1 MESMRGFF
9 ILGFAICS
17 FLLYQAWQKDYGPQP
32 QQEMNEQFGQTN
44 TVANSEVETDNLI
57 EVVTDVFKIKIDR
70 EGGDVVYAELNNYN
84 KELNNEQ
91 EKVVLFDYRDRLYQ
105 ARSALL
111 GIGAPDYKCKIDG
124 YSESNCPK
132 TSDGKEQRKRVTYE
146 SEKDNYNLTENEE
159 KLIVPL
165 KWKNS
170 YGVEFTKVF
179 VFKPNTYEIEVRYT
193 INNKSA
199 NDRNYVLSTEIVRDN
214 KPTGLEEKSS
224 FGMSPFTG
232 VAYSP
237 EERKYEKVSFEDL
250 AEEPIKVSRQ
260 GGWVGY
266 LQHYF
271 ISAWIPEQS
280 AEVAIESNVQGDIT
294 TIRLAQRNI
303 SVPAQS
309 EKVIGATL
317 YVGPK
322 ILKRLEAAAPGLE
335 KSLDLSWVWWIGL
348 PLYKLMQFFFSF
360 VANWG
365 VAIILV
371 TLVVKALL
379 YPLSAAQYR
388 SMANMR
394 KLAPKMQQLKERYGE
409 DKQRMQQE
417 MMKMYKEEG
426 ANPFGGCLPML
437 LQFPIFIAL
446 YYVLFEAVELRHAPF
461 FGWIQDLSVADPY
474 FVLPLLMGGSMWLMQ
489 KLQPQSPTMDPMQQK
504 IMSYLPVVFTVFML
518 FFPAGLVL
526 YWLCNN
532 LISVAQQQ
540 YITKKIEKQGNVK
553 AK

>member
-9 ILGFAICS
+9 ILGLAVCT

-32 QQEMNEQFGQTN
+32 AQQQATIEQNGVSVSSGN
-44 TVANSEVETDNLI
+44 TAANSDQLITVETDL
-57 EVVTDVFKIKIDR
+57 VSYRIDPV
-70 EGGDVVYAELNNYN
+70 GGDMVYAELKNYN
-84 KELNNEQ
+84 VELDEDAK
-91 EKVVLFDYRDRLYQ
+91 KVVLFDYRNRMYQ
-105 ARSALL
+105 AKSALL
-111 GIGAPDYKCKIDG
+111 GQGAPDNQLPRANYQTDSKSFELTDG
-124 YSESNCPK
+124 M
-132 TSDGKEQRKRVTYE
+132 EQIE
-146 SEKDNYNLTENEE
+146 
-159 KLIVPL
+159 VPL
-165 KWKNS
+165 TWVNDN
-170 YGVEFTKVF
+170 GVSFTKTFTFTRGQYLV
-179 VFKPNTYEIEVRYT
+179 NMEYR
-193 INNKSA
+193 INNQSA
-199 NDRNYVLSTEIVRDN
+199 NDRTYNFVAELARDQ

-224 FGMSPFTG
+224 FGMKPFMG

-237 EERKYEKVSFEDL
+237 EEKKYEKVDFEDL
-250 AEEPIKVSRQ
+250 EEEPIKTSRQ
-260 GGWVGY
+260 GGWVGF

-271 ISAWIPEQS
+271 ISAWIPPQTEQVTITS
-280 AEVAIESNVQGDIT
+280 SIKANRDT
-294 TIRLAQRNI
+294 TIRFVQPSI
-303 SVPAQS
+303 SVLAGE
-309 EKVIGATL
+309 EKVILADL

-322 ILKRLEAAAPGLE
+322 DLEQLEAAAPGLD

-360 VANWG
+360 LGNWG
-365 VAIILV
+365 LAIILV
-371 TLVVKALL
+371 TIVIKTLL

-394 KLAPKMQQLKERYGE
+394 KLQPKMQRLKERYGD

-446 YYVLFEAVELRHAPF
+446 YYVLFEAIELRHAPF

-474 FVLPLLMGGSMWLMQ
+474 FVLPILMGGSMWLMQ
-489 KLQPQSPTMDPMQQK
+489 RLQPKSPTMDQMQQK
-504 IMSYLPVVFTVFML
+504 IMSYLPIVFTVFML

-540 YITKKIEKQGNVK
+540 YITKKVENAPDKPKK
-553 AK
+553 ALKKK

>member
-9 ILGFAICS
+9 ILGLAVCT

-32 QQEMNEQFGQTN
+32 AQQQATIEQNGVSVSSGN
-44 TVANSEVETDNLI
+44 TAANSDQLITVETDL
-57 EVVTDVFKIKIDR
+57 VSYRIDPV
-70 EGGDVVYAELNNYN
+70 GGDMVYAELKNYN
-84 KELNNEQ
+84 VELDEDAK
-91 EKVVLFDYRDRLYQ
+91 KVVLFDYRNRMYQ
-105 ARSALL
+105 AKSALL
-111 GIGAPDYKCKIDG
+111 GQGAPDNQLPRANYQTGSKSFVLTDG
-124 YSESNCPK
+124 M
-132 TSDGKEQRKRVTYE
+132 EQI
-146 SEKDNYNLTENEE
+146 S
-159 KLIVPL
+159 VPL
-165 KWKNS
+165 TWVNDN
-170 YGVEFTKVF
+170 GVSFTKTFTFTRGQYLV
-179 VFKPNTYEIEVRYT
+179 NMEYR
-193 INNKSA
+193 INNQSA
-199 NDRNYVLSTEIVRDN
+199 NDRTYNFVAELARDQ

-224 FGMSPFTG
+224 FGMKPFMG

-237 EERKYEKVSFEDL
+237 EEKKYEKVDFEDL
-250 AEEPIKVSRQ
+250 EEEPIKTSRQ
-260 GGWVGY
+260 GGWVGF

-271 ISAWIPEQS
+271 ISAWIPPQTEQVTITS
-280 AEVAIESNVQGDIT
+280 SIKANKDT
-294 TIRLAQRNI
+294 TIRFVQPSI
-303 SVPAQS
+303 SVLAGE
-309 EKVIGATL
+309 EKVILADL

-322 ILKRLEAAAPGLE
+322 DLEQLEAAAPGLD

-360 VANWG
+360 LGNWG
-365 VAIILV
+365 LAIILV
-371 TLVVKALL
+371 TIVIKTLL

-394 KLAPKMQQLKERYGE
+394 KLQPKMQRLKERYGD

-446 YYVLFEAVELRHAPF
+446 YYVLFEAIELRHAPF

-474 FVLPLLMGGSMWLMQ
+474 FVLPILMGGSMWLMQ
-489 KLQPQSPTMDPMQQK
+489 RLQPKSPTMDQMQQK
-504 IMSYLPVVFTVFML
+504 IMSYLPIVFTVFML

-540 YITKKIEKQGNVK
+540 YITKKVENAPDKPKK
-553 AK
+553 ALKKK

>member
-9 ILGFAICS
+9 ILGLAICS
-17 FLLYQAWQKDYGPQP
+17 FLLYQAWQKDYGPQQP
-32 QQEMNEQFGQTN
+32 QQEVNEQFGQSN
-44 TVANSEVETDNLI
+44 TVVDSKVKTGNLV
-57 EVVTDVFKIKIDR
+57 EVVTDVLKVKIDR
-70 EGGDVVYAELNNYN
+70 VGGDVVYAELNNYN
-84 KELNNEQ
+84 RELKNEA

-105 ARSALL
+105 AKSALL
-111 GIGAPDYKCKIDG
+111 GTGAPDNQLPRAT
-124 YSESNCPK
+124 YSSQD
-132 TSDGKEQRKRVTYE
+132 TSYHL
-146 SEKDNYNLTENEE
+146 KDNQEELTVPLTWVNEE
-159 KLIVPL
+159 
-165 KWKNS
+165 
-170 YGVEFTKVF
+170 GVEFTKTF
-179 VFKPNTYEIEVRYT
+179 VFKRNNFEIGVQYKVK
-193 INNKSA
+193 NQSS
-199 NDRNYVLSTEIVRDN
+199 NDRTYNFVAELIRDQ
-214 KPTGLEEKSS
+214 KSTGLEEKSS
-224 FGMSPFTG
+224 FGMSPFIG

-237 EERKYEKVSFEDL
+237 EERKYEKISFEDL
-250 AEEPIKVSRQ
+250 AEEPVSVTRE
-260 GGWVGY
+260 GGWIGY

-271 ISAWIPEQS
+271 ISAWIPEQ
-280 AEVAIESNVQGDIT
+280 EEQIKIT
-294 TIRLAQRNI
+294 TTVKPNQETIIRFIQPTV
-303 SVPAQS
+303 SVAAQS
-309 EKVIGATL
+309 EKVIDATL

-348 PLYKLMQFFFSF
+348 PIYKLMQFFYSF

-365 VAIILV
+365 LAIILV
-371 TLVVKALL
+371 TLVVKTLL

-504 IMSYLPVVFTVFML
+504 IMSYLPIVFTVFML

-540 YITKKIEKQGNVK
+540 YVTKKIEKQHA
-553 AK
+553 AKSK

>member
-1 MESMRGFF
+1 
-9 ILGFAICS
+9 
-17 FLLYQAWQKDYGPQP
+17 
-32 QQEMNEQFGQTN
+32 
-44 TVANSEVETDNLI
+44 
-57 EVVTDVFKIKIDR
+57 
-70 EGGDVVYAELNNYN
+70 
-84 KELNNEQ
+84 
-91 EKVVLFDYRDRLYQ
+91 
-105 ARSALL
+105 
-111 GIGAPDYKCKIDG
+111 
-124 YSESNCPK
+124 
-132 TSDGKEQRKRVTYE
+132 
-146 SEKDNYNLTENEE
+146 
-159 KLIVPL
+159 
-165 KWKNS
+165 
-170 YGVEFTKVF
+170 
-179 VFKPNTYEIEVRYT
+179 
-193 INNKSA
+193 
-199 NDRNYVLSTEIVRDN
+199 
-214 KPTGLEEKSS
+214 
-224 FGMSPFTG
+224 
-232 VAYSP
+232 
-237 EERKYEKVSFEDL
+237 
-250 AEEPIKVSRQ
+250 
-260 GGWVGY
+260 
-266 LQHYF
+266 
-271 ISAWIPEQS
+271 
-280 AEVAIESNVQGDIT
+280 
-294 TIRLAQRNI
+294 
-303 SVPAQS
+303 
-309 EKVIGATL
+309 
-317 YVGPK
+317 
-322 ILKRLEAAAPGLE
+322 
-335 KSLDLSWVWWIGL
+335 
-348 PLYKLMQFFFSF
+348 MQFFYSF

-540 YITKKIEKQGNVK
+540 YITKKIERQGNTK

>member
-1 MESMRGFF
+1 M
-9 ILGFAICS
+9 
-17 FLLYQAWQKDYGPQP
+17 
-32 QQEMNEQFGQTN
+32 
-44 TVANSEVETDNLI
+44 
-57 EVVTDVFKIKIDR
+57 
-70 EGGDVVYAELNNYN
+70 
-84 KELNNEQ
+84 
-91 EKVVLFDYRDRLYQ
+91 
-105 ARSALL
+105 
-111 GIGAPDYKCKIDG
+111 
-124 YSESNCPK
+124 
-132 TSDGKEQRKRVTYE
+132 
-146 SEKDNYNLTENEE
+146 
-159 KLIVPL
+159 
-165 KWKNS
+165 
-170 YGVEFTKVF
+170 
-179 VFKPNTYEIEVRYT
+179 
-193 INNKSA
+193 
-199 NDRNYVLSTEIVRDN
+199 
-214 KPTGLEEKSS
+214 
-224 FGMSPFTG
+224 
-232 VAYSP
+232 
-237 EERKYEKVSFEDL
+237 
-250 AEEPIKVSRQ
+250 AEEPINVTRQ
-260 GGWVGY
+260 GGWIGY

-271 ISAWIPEQS
+271 ISAWIPEQQEQIKVTS
-280 AEVAIESNVQGDIT
+280 TVKPNQDTIIRFIQPTVA
-294 TIRLAQRNI
+294 
-303 SVPAQS
+303 VPAQG
-309 EKVIGATL
+309 EKAINATL

-540 YITKKIEKQGNVK
+540 YITKKIERQGNTK

>member
-9 ILGFAICS
+9 ILGLAVCT
-17 FLLYQAWQKDYGPQP
+17 FLLYQAWQKDYGPKP
-32 QQEMNEQFGQTN
+32 SQQESVAEQNSVAVAGDN
-44 TVANSEVETDNLI
+44 KTVASDDLVTVETDLI
-57 EVVTDVFKIKIDR
+57 SYRIDPN
-70 EGGDVVYAELNNYN
+70 GGDIVYAELKNYN
-84 KELNNEQ
+84 VELDQANN
-91 EKVVLFDYRDRLYQ
+91 KVVLFDYRDRMYQ
-105 ARSALL
+105 AKSALL
-111 GIGAPDYKCKIDG
+111 GQGAPDNQLPRAAYTTEKQAYRLIEGQDSLSVPMTWVNADG
-124 YSESNCPK
+124 
-132 TSDGKEQRKRVTYE
+132 VTFE
-146 SEKDNYNLTENEE
+146 
-159 KLIVPL
+159 
-165 KWKNS
+165 
-170 YGVEFTKVF
+170 KVF
-179 VFKPNTYEIEVRYT
+179 TFTRGQYLINMAYR
-193 INNKSA
+193 INNSSA
-199 NDRNYVLSTEIVRDN
+199 NDRTYNFVAELARDQ

-224 FGMSPFTG
+224 FGMTPFMG

-237 EERKYEKVSFEDL
+237 EEQQYEKVDFEDL
-250 AEEPIKVSRQ
+250 EEEPIKTSRQ
-260 GGWVGY
+260 GGWVGF

-271 ISAWIPEQS
+271 ISAWIPPQDQQINITS
-280 AEVAIESNVQGDIT
+280 SVKQNKDT
-294 TIRLAQRNI
+294 TIRFVQPTI
-303 SVPAQS
+303 SVPAGQ
-309 EKVIGATL
+309 EKSITADL

-322 ILKRLEAAAPGLE
+322 DLEQLEAAAPGLD

-360 VANWG
+360 LGNWG
-365 VAIILV
+365 LAIILV
-371 TLVVKALL
+371 TMVIKTLL

-394 KLAPKMQQLKERYGE
+394 KLQPKMQRLKERYGD

-489 KLQPQSPTMDPMQQK
+489 RLQPKSPTMDQMQQK

-540 YITKKIEKQGNVK
+540 YVTKKVENAPDKPKKAVK
-553 AK
+553 KK

>member
-9 ILGFAICS
+9 ILGFAICT
-17 FLLYQAWQKDYGPQP
+17 FLLYQAWQKDYGPQSQ
-32 QQEMNEQFGQTN
+32 QQEVNEQFGQKDA
-44 TVANSEVETDNLI
+44 VVDSEIKSSNLI
-57 EVVTDVFKIKIDR
+57 EVVTDVFKVKIDR
-70 EGGDVVYAELNNYN
+70 VGGDVVYAELNDYN
-84 KELNNEQ
+84 RELDSEK

-105 ARSALL
+105 AKSALL
-111 GIGAPDYKCKIDG
+111 GNGAPDNQLPRATYQVKQNA
-124 YSESNCPK
+124 YQLA
-132 TSDGKEQRKRVTYE
+132 DGKNELE
-146 SEKDNYNLTENEE
+146 IPLTWVNED
-159 KLIVPL
+159 
-165 KWKNS
+165 
-170 YGVEFTKVF
+170 GVEFTKT
-179 VFKPNTYEIEVRYT
+179 FKFKRDDYEIGVEYKVK
-193 INNKSA
+193 NQSS
-199 NDRNYVLSTEIVRDN
+199 NDRTYNFVAELIRDQ

-224 FGMSPFTG
+224 FGMSPFIG

-237 EERKYEKVSFEDL
+237 EERKYEKMSVEDL
-250 AEEPIKVSRQ
+250 VEEPINVTRQ
-260 GGWVGY
+260 GGWIGY

-271 ISAWIPEQS
+271 ISAWIPEQQ
-280 AEVAIESNVQGDIT
+280 EQIKVTTTVKSNQDTV
-294 TIRLAQRNI
+294 IRFIQPTV

-309 EKVIGATL
+309 ESVINATL

-360 VANWG
+360 VGNWG
-365 VAIILV
+365 LAIILV

-417 MMKMYKEEG
+417 MMKMYKDEG
-426 ANPFGGCLPML
+426 ANPFGGCLPMI

-461 FGWIQDLSVADPY
+461 VAWIQDLSVADPY

-504 IMSYLPVVFTVFML
+504 IMSYLPIVFTVFML

-540 YITKKIEKQGNVK
+540 YITKKIEKQHA
-553 AK
+553 AKSK

>member
-9 ILGFAICS
+9 ILGLAVCT

-32 QQEMNEQFGQTN
+32 SQQESVAEQGEVAVASNN
-44 TVANSEVETDNLI
+44 TAASSDNLITVETDLVSYRI
-57 EVVTDVFKIKIDR
+57 EPN
-70 EGGDVVYAELNNYN
+70 GGDIVYAELKQYN
-84 KELNNEQ
+84 VELDKADN
-91 EKVVLFDYRDRLYQ
+91 KVVLFDYRDRMYQ
-105 ARSALL
+105 AKSALL
-111 GIGAPDYKCKIDG
+111 GQGAPDNQLPRASYSTEKKSYTLADG
-124 YSESNCPK
+124 EDS
-132 TSDGKEQRKRVTYE
+132 
-146 SEKDNYNLTENEE
+146 LT
-159 KLIVPL
+159 VPL
-165 KWKNS
+165 SWTNS
-170 YGVEFTKVF
+170 AGVTFKKSFTF
-179 VFKPNTYEIEVRYT
+179 NRGQYL
-193 INNKSA
+193 INMVYSIDNQSA
-199 NDRNYVLSTEIVRDN
+199 NDRTYNFVAELARDQ

-224 FGMSPFTG
+224 FGMKPFMG

-237 EERKYEKVSFEDL
+237 EEQQYEKVDFEEL
-250 AEEPIKVSRQ
+250 EEEPIKTSRQ
-260 GGWVGY
+260 GGWVGF

-271 ISAWIPEQS
+271 IAAWIPPQDQQINITS
-280 AEVAIESNVQGDIT
+280 SVKPNKDT
-294 TIRLAQRNI
+294 TIRFVQPTV
-303 SVPAQS
+303 SVPAGQA
-309 EKVIGATL
+309 KTINADL

-322 ILKRLEAAAPGLE
+322 DLEQLEAAAPGLD

-348 PLYKLMQFFFSF
+348 PLYKLMQFFHSF
-360 VANWG
+360 LANWG
-365 VAIILV
+365 LAIILV
-371 TLVVKALL
+371 TIVIKTLL

-394 KLAPKMQQLKERYGE
+394 KLQPKMQRLKERYGD

-489 KLQPQSPTMDPMQQK
+489 RLQPKSPTMDQMQQK

-540 YITKKIEKQGNVK
+540 YVTKKVENAPDKPKK
-553 AK
+553 AIKKK

>member
-9 ILGFAICS
+9 ILGLAICT

-32 QQEMNEQFGQTN
+32 TQQASVSEEKDV
-44 TVANSEVETDNLI
+44 TVATEGSISGEDLIDVETDL
-57 EVVTDVFKIKIDR
+57 VKFKIKPN
-70 EGGDVVYAELNNYN
+70 GGDIVYAELKKYN
-84 KELNNEQ
+84 VELNSPDN
-91 EKVVLFDYRDRLYQ
+91 KVVLFDYRDRMYQ
-105 ARSALL
+105 AKSALL
-111 GIGAPDYKCKIDG
+111 GQGAPDNQLPRARYETEKSSYKLAEGKDELVLPLTWMNDEG
-124 YSESNCPK
+124 VTFSKTFKFKRGEYLVEMEYS
-132 TSDGKEQRKRVTYE
+132 
-146 SEKDNYNLTENEE
+146 
-159 KLIVPL
+159 
-165 KWKNS
+165 
-170 YGVEFTKVF
+170 
-179 VFKPNTYEIEVRYT
+179 
-193 INNKSA
+193 INNQSSH
-199 NDRNYVLSTEIVRDN
+199 DRTYNFVAELSRDQ

-224 FGMSPFTG
+224 FGMKPFMG

-237 EERKYEKVSFEDL
+237 EEQQYEKIDFEEL
-250 AEEPIKVSRQ
+250 AEEPIKTSRQ
-260 GGWVGY
+260 GGWIGF

-271 ISAWIPEQS
+271 VSAWIPQQDQQINITS
-280 AEVAIESNVQGDIT
+280 SVKQNKDTTVRFVQPT
-294 TIRLAQRNI
+294 I
-303 SVPAQS
+303 SVPANQQ
-309 EKVIGATL
+309 KTIGASL

-322 ILKRLEAAAPGLE
+322 DLEQLEAAAPGLD

-348 PLYKLMQFFFSF
+348 PLYKMMQFFFSF
-360 VANWG
+360 LGNWG
-365 VAIILV
+365 LAIILV
-371 TLVVKALL
+371 TIVIKTLL

-394 KLAPKMQQLKERYGE
+394 KLQPKMQRLKERYGD

-489 KLQPQSPTMDPMQQK
+489 RLQPKSPTMDQMQQK
-504 IMSYLPVVFTVFML
+504 IMSYLPVLFTVFML

-540 YITKKIEKQGNVK
+540 YVTKKIERQDAAGKK
-553 AK
+553 AAGKK

>member
-9 ILGFAICS
+9 ILGLAVCT

-32 QQEMNEQFGQTN
+32 AQQSSVAEQSD
-44 TVANSEVETDNLI
+44 VAVATDNSKVSNDSLINVETDL
-57 EVVTDVFKIKIDR
+57 VKFKIKSN
-70 EGGDVVYAELNNYN
+70 GGDIVYAELKNYN
-84 KELNNEQ
+84 VELDNADN
-91 EKVVLFDYRDRLYQ
+91 KVVLFDYRDRLYQ
-105 ARSALL
+105 AKSALL
-111 GIGAPDYKCKIDG
+111 GQGAPDNQLPRANYQ
-124 YSESNCPK
+124 SEQ
-132 TSDGKEQRKRVTYE
+132 TSYRLAEGQDELV
-146 SEKDNYNLTENEE
+146 
-159 KLIVPL
+159 VPMT
-165 KWKNS
+165 WQNAE
-170 YGVEFTKVF
+170 GVSFTKTYT
-179 VFKPNTYEIEVRYT
+179 FKRGQYLVAMDYT
-193 INNKSA
+193 IDNQSA
-199 NDRNYVLSTEIVRDN
+199 NDRTYNFVAELTRDQ

-224 FGMSPFTG
+224 FGMKPFMG

-237 EERKYEKVSFEDL
+237 EEQQYEKIDFEEL
-250 AEEPIKVSRQ
+250 AEEPIDTSRQ
-260 GGWVGY
+260 GGWIGF

-271 ISAWIPEQS
+271 VSAWIPQQDQQVS
-280 AEVAIESNVQGDIT
+280 ITSSVKQNKDT
-294 TIRLAQRNI
+294 TIRFVQPTI
-303 SVPAQS
+303 SVPANQS
-309 EKVIGATL
+309 KTVSASL
-317 YVGPK
+317 YVGAK
-322 ILKRLEAAAPGLE
+322 DLEQLEAAAPGLD

-348 PLYKLMQFFFSF
+348 PLYKMMQFFFSF
-360 VANWG
+360 LGNWG
-365 VAIILV
+365 LAIILV
-371 TLVVKALL
+371 TIVIKTLL

-394 KLAPKMQQLKERYGE
+394 KLQPKMQRLKERYGD

-489 KLQPQSPTMDPMQQK
+489 RLQPKSPTMDQMQQK
-504 IMSYLPVVFTVFML
+504 IMSYLPVLFTVFML

-540 YITKKIEKQGNVK
+540 YITKKIERQDASGKKAVK
-553 AK
+553 KK

>member
-9 ILGFAICS
+9 ILGLAVCT
-17 FLLYQAWQKDYGPQP
+17 FLLYQAWQKDYGPKP
-32 QQEMNEQFGQTN
+32 AQQQVSVEQSD
-44 TVANSEVETDNLI
+44 VAVASDERAVNDSNLITVETDL
-57 EVVTDVFKIKIDR
+57 VSYRIDPN
-70 EGGDVVYAELNNYN
+70 GGDLVYAELKDYN
-84 KELNNEQ
+84 VELDQADN
-91 EKVVLFDYRDRLYQ
+91 KVVLFDYRDRMYQ
-105 ARSALL
+105 AKSALL
-111 GIGAPDYKCKIDG
+111 GQGAPDNQLPRAAYQTEKSL
-124 YSESNCPK
+124 YAL
-132 TSDGKEQRKRVTYE
+132 EQGQNE
-146 SEKDNYNLTENEE
+146 LT
-159 KLIVPL
+159 VPL
-165 KWKNS
+165 TWVNDD
-170 YGVEFTKVF
+170 GVTFTKNFTFKRGQYLIDMNF
-179 VFKPNTYEIEVRYT
+179 VV
-193 INNKSA
+193 NNQSA
-199 NDRNYVLSTEIVRDN
+199 NDRTYNFVAELARDQ

-224 FGMSPFTG
+224 FGMKPFMG

-237 EERKYEKVSFEDL
+237 EEQQYEKVDFEDL
-250 AEEPIKVSRQ
+250 AEEDINVSRQ
-260 GGWVGY
+260 GGWVGF

-271 ISAWIPEQS
+271 ISAWIPLQDQQVNITS
-280 AEVAIESNVQGDIT
+280 SVKQNKNT
-294 TIRLAQRNI
+294 TIRFVQPTV
-303 SVPAQS
+303 SVPAGQ
-309 EKVIGATL
+309 EKTIAAGL

-322 ILKRLEAAAPGLE
+322 DLEQLEAAAPGLD

-348 PLYKLMQFFFSF
+348 PLYKMMQFFFGF
-360 VANWG
+360 LGNWG
-365 VAIILV
+365 LAIILV
-371 TLVVKALL
+371 TIVIKTLL

-394 KLAPKMQQLKERYGE
+394 KLQPKMQRLKERYGD

-489 KLQPQSPTMDPMQQK
+489 RLQPKSPTMDQMQQK
-504 IMSYLPVVFTVFML
+504 IMSYLPIVFTVFML

-540 YITKKIEKQGNVK
+540 YVTKKVENAPDKPKK
-553 AK
+553 AIKKK

>member
-9 ILGFAICS
+9 ILGLAICT
-17 FLLYQAWQKDYGPQP
+17 FLLYQAWQKDYGPQA
-32 QQEMNEQFGQTN
+32 QQEQAEQFSQEAAVTD
-44 TVANSEVETDNLI
+44 SEVKNSNLI
-57 EVVTDVFKIKIDR
+57 EVTTDVLKIKIDR
-70 EGGDVVYAELNNYN
+70 VGGDVVYAELNNYN
-84 KELNNEQ
+84 RELDSENER
-91 EKVVLFDYRDRLYQ
+91 VVLFDYRERLYQ
-105 ARSALL
+105 AKSALL
-111 GIGAPDYKCKIDG
+111 GNGAPDNQLPRASYQTEKNTFQLSQGQDELKI
-124 YSESNCPK
+124 P
-132 TSDGKEQRKRVTYE
+132 
-146 SEKDNYNLTENEE
+146 LTWINDE
-159 KLIVPL
+159 
-165 KWKNS
+165 
-170 YGVEFTKVF
+170 GVEFVKTF
-179 VFKPNTYEIEVRYT
+179 TFKRDDYEIGVDYT
-193 INNKSA
+193 INNQST
-199 NDRNYVLSTEIVRDN
+199 NDRTYNFVAELVRDQ

-224 FGMSPFTG
+224 FGMSPFMG

-237 EERKYEKVSFEDL
+237 EARKYEKIAFDDL
-250 AEEPIKVSRQ
+250 TEEPVDVTRQ
-260 GGWVGY
+260 GGWIGY

-271 ISAWIPEQS
+271 ISAWIPEQQEQIKVTTTVKSNQS
-280 AEVAIESNVQGDIT
+280 AI
-294 TIRLAQRNI
+294 IRFIQPTV

-309 EKVIGATL
+309 KRVIKATL

-504 IMSYLPVVFTVFML
+504 IMSYLPIVFTVFML

-540 YITKKIEKQGNVK
+540 YITKKIEKNYATK
-553 AK
+553 SK

>member
-9 ILGFAICS
+9 ILGLAVCT
-17 FLLYQAWQKDYGPQP
+17 FLLYQAWQKDYGPKP
-32 QQEMNEQFGQTN
+32 AQQQISVEQSD
-44 TVANSEVETDNLI
+44 VAVASDERAVNDSNLITVETDL
-57 EVVTDVFKIKIDR
+57 VSYRIDPN
-70 EGGDVVYAELNNYN
+70 GGDLVYAELKDYN
-84 KELNNEQ
+84 VELDQADN
-91 EKVVLFDYRDRLYQ
+91 KVVLFDYRDRMYQ
-105 ARSALL
+105 AKSALL
-111 GIGAPDYKCKIDG
+111 GQGAPDNQLPRAAYQTEKSL
-124 YSESNCPK
+124 Y
-132 TSDGKEQRKRVTYE
+132 TLEQGQNE
-146 SEKDNYNLTENEE
+146 LT
-159 KLIVPL
+159 VPL
-165 KWKNS
+165 TWVNDD
-170 YGVEFTKVF
+170 GVTFTKNFTFKRGQYLIDMNF
-179 VFKPNTYEIEVRYT
+179 VV
-193 INNKSA
+193 NNQSA
-199 NDRNYVLSTEIVRDN
+199 NDRTYNFVAELARDQ

-224 FGMSPFTG
+224 FGMKPFMG

-237 EERKYEKVSFEDL
+237 EEQQYEKVDFEDL
-250 AEEPIKVSRQ
+250 AEEDINVSRQ
-260 GGWVGY
+260 GGWVGF

-271 ISAWIPEQS
+271 ISAWIPLQDQQVNITS
-280 AEVAIESNVQGDIT
+280 SVKQNKNT
-294 TIRLAQRNI
+294 TIRFVQPTV
-303 SVPAQS
+303 SVPAGQ
-309 EKVIGATL
+309 EKTIAAGL

-322 ILKRLEAAAPGLE
+322 DLEQLEAAAPGLD

-348 PLYKLMQFFFSF
+348 PLYKMMQFFFGF
-360 VANWG
+360 LGNWG
-365 VAIILV
+365 LAIILV
-371 TLVVKALL
+371 TIVIKTLL

-394 KLAPKMQQLKERYGE
+394 KLQPKMQRLKERYGD

-489 KLQPQSPTMDPMQQK
+489 RLQPKSPTMDQMQQK
-504 IMSYLPVVFTVFML
+504 IMSYLPIVFTVFML

-540 YITKKIEKQGNVK
+540 YVTKKVENAPDKPKK
-553 AK
+553 AIKKK

>member
-9 ILGFAICS
+9 ILGLAVCT

-32 QQEMNEQFGQTN
+32 AQQQATIEQNGVSVSSGN
-44 TVANSEVETDNLI
+44 TAANSDQLITVETDL
-57 EVVTDVFKIKIDR
+57 VSYRIDPV
-70 EGGDVVYAELNNYN
+70 GGDMVYAELKNYN
-84 KELNNEQ
+84 VELDEDAK
-91 EKVVLFDYRDRLYQ
+91 KVVLFDYRNRMYQ
-105 ARSALL
+105 AKSALL
-111 GIGAPDYKCKIDG
+111 GQGAPDNQLPRANYQTDSKSFVLTDG
-124 YSESNCPK
+124 M
-132 TSDGKEQRKRVTYE
+132 EQIE
-146 SEKDNYNLTENEE
+146 
-159 KLIVPL
+159 VPL
-165 KWKNS
+165 TWVNDS
-170 YGVEFTKVF
+170 GVSFTKTFTFTRGQYLV
-179 VFKPNTYEIEVRYT
+179 NMEYR
-193 INNKSA
+193 INNQST
-199 NDRNYVLSTEIVRDN
+199 NDRTYNFVAELARDQ

-224 FGMSPFTG
+224 FGMKPFMG

-237 EERKYEKVSFEDL
+237 EEKKYEKVDFEDL
-250 AEEPIKVSRQ
+250 EEEPIKTSRQ
-260 GGWVGY
+260 GGWVGF

-271 ISAWIPEQS
+271 ISAWIPPQTEQVTITS
-280 AEVAIESNVQGDIT
+280 SIKANKDT
-294 TIRLAQRNI
+294 TIRFVQPSI
-303 SVPAQS
+303 SVLAGE
-309 EKVIGATL
+309 EKVILADL

-322 ILKRLEAAAPGLE
+322 DLEQLEAAAPGLD

-360 VANWG
+360 LGNWG
-365 VAIILV
+365 LAIILV
-371 TLVVKALL
+371 TIVIKTLL

-394 KLAPKMQQLKERYGE
+394 KLQPKMQRLKERYGD

-446 YYVLFEAVELRHAPF
+446 YYVLFEAIELRHAPF

-474 FVLPLLMGGSMWLMQ
+474 FVLPILMGGSMLLMQ
-489 KLQPQSPTMDPMQQK
+489 RLQPKSPTMDQMQQK
-504 IMSYLPVVFTVFML
+504 IMSYLPIVFAVFML

-540 YITKKIEKQGNVK
+540 YITKKVENAPDKPKK
-553 AK
+553 ALKKK

>member
-9 ILGFAICS
+9 ILGLAICS
-17 FLLYQAWQKDYGPQP
+17 FLLYQAWQKDYGPKP
-32 QQEMNEQFGQTN
+32 QQEVNEQFAQAA
-44 TVANSEVETDNLI
+44 TVANSKVENDNLV

-70 EGGDVVYAELNNYN
+70 VGGDVVYAELNDYN
-84 KELNNEQ
+84 KELNNEA
-91 EKVVLFDYRDRLYQ
+91 EKVVLFDYR
-105 ARSALL
+105 AREYKAKSALL
-111 GIGAPDYKCKIDG
+111 GYGAPDYKCKLAG
-124 YSESNCPK
+124 VSEVKCPNNER
-132 TSDGKEQRKRVTYE
+132 TRVAYNV
-146 SEKDNYNLTENEE
+146 EKSSFELTQGNDE
-159 KLIVPL
+159 LIVPL
-165 KWKNS
+165 SWQNKD
-170 YGVEFTKVF
+170 GVSFTKVF
-179 VFKPNTYEIEVRYT
+179 KFKRNSYQIDVEYKIT
-193 INNKSA
+193 NNSA
-199 NDRNYVLSTEIVRDN
+199 NDRNYVFSTEIVRDS

-237 EERKYEKVSFEDL
+237 EERKYEKIAFKDL
-250 AEEPIKVSRQ
+250 AEEPIKVTRQ

-271 ISAWIPEQS
+271 ISAWIPEQTATVS
-280 AEVAIESNVQGDIT
+280 IESKVKGDIT
-294 TIRLAQRNI
+294 TIRLAQKNI
-303 SVPAQS
+303 AVPAQS
-309 EKVIGATL
+309 EKAISATL

-335 KSLDLSWVWWIGL
+335 KALDLSWVWWIGL
-348 PLYKLMQFFFSF
+348 PLYKLMQFFYGL
-360 VANWG
+360 VGNWG
-365 VAIILV
+365 FVIILV
-371 TLVVKALL
+371 TIVVKGLL

-474 FVLPLLMGGSMWLMQ
+474 FVLPILMGGSMWLMQ

-532 LISVAQQQ
+532 LISVTQQQ
-540 YITKKIEKQGNVK
+540 YITKKVEKKGLVK

>member
-1 MESMRGFF
+1 
-9 ILGFAICS
+9 
-17 FLLYQAWQKDYGPQP
+17 
-32 QQEMNEQFGQTN
+32 
-44 TVANSEVETDNLI
+44 
-57 EVVTDVFKIKIDR
+57 
-70 EGGDVVYAELNNYN
+70 
-84 KELNNEQ
+84 
-91 EKVVLFDYRDRLYQ
+91 
-105 ARSALL
+105 
-111 GIGAPDYKCKIDG
+111 
-124 YSESNCPK
+124 
-132 TSDGKEQRKRVTYE
+132 
-146 SEKDNYNLTENEE
+146 
-159 KLIVPL
+159 
-165 KWKNS
+165 
-170 YGVEFTKVF
+170 
-179 VFKPNTYEIEVRYT
+179 
-193 INNKSA
+193 
-199 NDRNYVLSTEIVRDN
+199 
-214 KPTGLEEKSS
+214 
-224 FGMSPFTG
+224 

-237 EERKYEKVSFEDL
+237 EERKYEKIAFKDL
-250 AEEPIKVSRQ
+250 AEEPIKVTRQ

-271 ISAWIPEQS
+271 ISAWIPEQTATVS
-280 AEVAIESNVQGDIT
+280 IESKVKGDIT
-294 TIRLAQRNI
+294 TIRLAQKNI
-303 SVPAQS
+303 AVPAQS
-309 EKVIGATL
+309 EKAISATL

-335 KSLDLSWVWWIGL
+335 KALDLSWVWWIGL
-348 PLYKLMQFFFSF
+348 PLYKLMQFFYGL
-360 VANWG
+360 VGNWG
-365 VAIILV
+365 FVIILV
-371 TLVVKALL
+371 TIVVKGLL

-474 FVLPLLMGGSMWLMQ
+474 FVLPILMGGSMWLMQ

-532 LISVAQQQ
+532 LISVTQQQ
-540 YITKKIEKQGNVK
+540 YITKKVEKKGLVK

>member
-9 ILGFAICS
+9 NLGLAVCT
-17 FLLYQAWQKDYGPQP
+17 FLLYQAWQKDYGPKP
-32 QQEMNEQFGQTN
+32 AQQQISVEQSD
-44 TVANSEVETDNLI
+44 VAVASDERAVNDSNLITVETDL
-57 EVVTDVFKIKIDR
+57 VSYRIDPN
-70 EGGDVVYAELNNYN
+70 GGDLVYAELKDYN
-84 KELNNEQ
+84 VELDQADN
-91 EKVVLFDYRDRLYQ
+91 KVVLFDYRDRMYQ
-105 ARSALL
+105 AKSALL
-111 GIGAPDYKCKIDG
+111 GQGAPDNQLPRAAYQTEKSLYTLEQG
-124 YSESNCPK
+124 Q
-132 TSDGKEQRKRVTYE
+132 KE
-146 SEKDNYNLTENEE
+146 LT
-159 KLIVPL
+159 VPL
-165 KWKNS
+165 TWVNDD
-170 YGVEFTKVF
+170 GVTFTKNFTFKRGQYLIDMNF
-179 VFKPNTYEIEVRYT
+179 VV
-193 INNKSA
+193 NNQSA
-199 NDRNYVLSTEIVRDN
+199 NDRTYNFVAELARDQ

-224 FGMSPFTG
+224 FGMKPFMG

-237 EERKYEKVSFEDL
+237 EEQQYEKVDFEDL
-250 AEEPIKVSRQ
+250 AEEDINVSRQ
-260 GGWVGY
+260 GGWVGF

-271 ISAWIPEQS
+271 ISAWIPLQDQQVNITS
-280 AEVAIESNVQGDIT
+280 SVKQNKNT
-294 TIRLAQRNI
+294 TIRFVQPTV
-303 SVPAQS
+303 SVPAGQ
-309 EKVIGATL
+309 EKTIAAGL

-322 ILKRLEAAAPGLE
+322 DLEQLEAAAPGLD

-348 PLYKLMQFFFSF
+348 PLYKMMQFFFGF
-360 VANWG
+360 LGNWG
-365 VAIILV
+365 LAIILV
-371 TLVVKALL
+371 TIVIKTLL

-394 KLAPKMQQLKERYGE
+394 KLQPKMQRLKERYGD

-489 KLQPQSPTMDPMQQK
+489 RLQPKSPTMDQMQQK
-504 IMSYLPVVFTVFML
+504 IMSYLPIVFTVFML

-540 YITKKIEKQGNVK
+540 YVTKKVENAPDKPKK
-553 AK
+553 AIKKK

>member
-9 ILGFAICS
+9 ILGLAICS
-17 FLLYQAWQKDYGPQP
+17 FLLYQAWQKDYGPQQP
-32 QQEMNEQFGQTN
+32 QQEVNEQFGQSN
-44 TVANSEVETDNLI
+44 TVVDSKVKTGNLV
-57 EVVTDVFKIKIDR
+57 EVVTDVLKVKIDR
-70 EGGDVVYAELNNYN
+70 VGGDVVYAELNNYN
-84 KELNNEQ
+84 RELKNEA

-105 ARSALL
+105 AKSALL
-111 GIGAPDYKCKIDG
+111 GYGAPDYKCKAEG
-124 YSESNCPK
+124 YSEIDCPN
-132 TSDGKEQRKRVTYE
+132 EQRTRISYKTV
-146 SEKDNYNLTENEE
+146 KDNFILSKGANEL
-159 KLIVPL
+159 KVPL
-165 KWKNS
+165 MWENS
-170 YGVEFTKVF
+170 EGVSFKKVF
-179 VFKPNTYEIEVRYT
+179 IFKPDSYEIEVNY
-193 INNKSA
+193 IISNKSS
-199 NDRNYVLSTEIVRDN
+199 NDRNYIFSAEIVRDS

-232 VAYSP
+232 VAFSP
-237 EERKYEKVSFEDL
+237 EERKYEKFSLEDL
-250 AEEPIKVSRQ
+250 VEEPINLTRQ

-271 ISAWIPEQS
+271 ISAWIPEQTKTVS
-280 AEVAIESNVQGDIT
+280 MESKIKGELT
-294 TIRLAQRNI
+294 TIRLAQKNI
-303 SVPAQS
+303 SVPSQS
-309 EKVIGATL
+309 EEVIKATL

-348 PLYKLMQFFFSF
+348 PIYKLMQFFYSF

-365 VAIILV
+365 LAIILV
-371 TLVVKALL
+371 TLVVKTLL

-504 IMSYLPVVFTVFML
+504 IMSYLPIVFTVFML

-540 YITKKIEKQGNVK
+540 YVTKKIEKQHA
-553 AK
+553 AKSK

>member
-32 QQEMNEQFGQTN
+32 QQEINEQFGQN
-44 TVANSEVETDNLI
+44 DSVANSKVETDNLI
-57 EVVTDVFKIKIDR
+57 EVVTDVLKVKIDR
-70 EGGDVVYAELNNYN
+70 VGGDVVYAELNNYN
-84 KELNNEQ
+84 RELDSEA

-105 ARSALL
+105 AKSALL
-111 GIGAPDYKCKIDG
+111 GNGAPDNQLPRASYQAQQKS
-124 YSESNCPK
+124 YQLNA
-132 TSDGKEQRKRVTYE
+132 EQDALDVPLSWT
-146 SEKDNYNLTENEE
+146 NEE
-159 KLIVPL
+159 
-165 KWKNS
+165 
-170 YGVEFTKVF
+170 GVEFTKT
-179 VFKPNTYEIEVRYT
+179 FKFKRDDYEIGVEYKV
-193 INNKSA
+193 NNQSA
-199 NDRNYVLSTEIVRDN
+199 NDRTYNFVAELIRDQ

-224 FGMSPFTG
+224 FGMSPFIG

-237 EERKYEKVSFEDL
+237 EERKYEKISFEDI
-250 AEEPIKVSRQ
+250 AEEPIDVTRQ
-260 GGWVGY
+260 GGWIGY

-271 ISAWIPEQS
+271 ISAWIPEQQEQIKVTS
-280 AEVAIESNVQGDIT
+280 TVKPNQD
-294 TIRLAQRNI
+294 TIIRFIQPTV

-348 PLYKLMQFFFSF
+348 PLYKLMQFFYSF

-540 YITKKIEKQGNVK
+540 YITKKIERQGTVK
-553 AK
+553 AKAK

>member
-9 ILGFAICS
+9 ILGLAVCT
-17 FLLYQAWQKDYGPQP
+17 FLLYQAWQKDYGPKP
-32 QQEMNEQFGQTN
+32 AQQVAAEQDSVSVTTDNNAISGDELIT
-44 TVANSEVETDNLI
+44 VETDL
-57 EVVTDVFKIKIDR
+57 VSYRIDPN
-70 EGGDVVYAELNNYN
+70 GGDLVYAELKNYN
-84 KELNNEQ
+84 VELNKTDS
-91 EKVVLFDYRDRLYQ
+91 KVVLFDYTDRMYQ
-105 ARSALL
+105 AKSALL
-111 GIGAPDYKCKIDG
+111 GQGAPDNQLPRAQYQTDKSVYRLIEG
-124 YSESNCPK
+124 E
-132 TSDGKEQRKRVTYE
+132 EQLV
-146 SEKDNYNLTENEE
+146 
-159 KLIVPL
+159 VPL
-165 KWKNS
+165 SWTNGN
-170 YGVEFTKVF
+170 GVAFTKTF
-179 VFKPNTYEIEVRYT
+179 VFKRGEYLVEMNYSID
-193 INNKSA
+193 NQSA
-199 NDRNYVLSTEIVRDN
+199 NDRTYNFVAELARDQ

-224 FGMSPFTG
+224 FGMKPFMG

-237 EERKYEKVSFEDL
+237 EEQQYEKVDFEEL
-250 AEEPIKVSRQ
+250 EEEPIKTSRQ
-260 GGWVGY
+260 GGWIGF

-271 ISAWIPEQS
+271 ISAWIPPQDKQINITS
-280 AEVAIESNVQGDIT
+280 SVKQNKDT
-294 TIRLAQRNI
+294 TIRFVQPTI
-303 SVPAQS
+303 SVPAGQQVS
-309 EKVIGATL
+309 VGANL

-322 ILKRLEAAAPGLE
+322 DLEQLEAAAPGLD

-348 PLYKLMQFFFSF
+348 PLYKMMQFFFSF
-360 VANWG
+360 LGNWG
-365 VAIILV
+365 LAIILV
-371 TLVVKALL
+371 TIVIKTLL

-394 KLAPKMQQLKERYGE
+394 KLQPKMQRLKERYGD

-474 FVLPLLMGGSMWLMQ
+474 FVLPILMGGSMWLMQ
-489 KLQPQSPTMDPMQQK
+489 RLQPKSPTMDQMQQK

-540 YITKKIEKQGNVK
+540 YVTKKVERQPEKSKKTVK
-553 AK
+553 KK

>member
-9 ILGFAICS
+9 ILGLAICT

-32 QQEMNEQFGQTN
+32 AQQAAVSEASSD
-44 TVANSEVETDNLI
+44 VAVAGDSSVINNDELISIATDLVSYKVDSI
-57 EVVTDVFKIKIDR
+57 
-70 EGGDVVYAELNNYN
+70 GGDIVYAELNNYN
-84 KELNNEQ
+84 VELNKTDN
-91 EKVVLFDYRDRLYQ
+91 KVVLFDYRDRLFQ
-105 ARSALL
+105 AKSALL
-111 GIGAPDYKCKIDG
+111 GQGAPDNQLPRATYQSAKSS
-124 YSESNCPK
+124 YSLAEG
-132 TSDGKEQRKRVTYE
+132 DDQ
-146 SEKDNYNLTENEE
+146 LT
-159 KLIVPL
+159 VPL
-165 KWKNS
+165 SWTNS
-170 YGVEFTKVF
+170 SGVEFKKIFT
-179 VFKPNTYEIEVRYT
+179 FKRGQYLIEMEYL
-193 INNKSA
+193 INNQSA
-199 NDRNYVLSTEIVRDN
+199 NDRTFNFVAELVRDQ

-224 FGMSPFTG
+224 FGMKPFMG

-237 EERKYEKVSFEDL
+237 EEKQYEKIDFEDL
-250 AEEPIKVSRQ
+250 EEEPIKKSRQ
-260 GGWVGY
+260 GGWIGF

-271 ISAWIPEQS
+271 ISAWIPTQDEQINITS
-280 AEVAIESNVQGDIT
+280 SVKSNKNT
-294 TIRLAQRNI
+294 TIRFVQPTI
-303 SVPAQS
+303 SVPANQ
-309 EKVIGATL
+309 EKSVKASL

-322 ILKRLEAAAPGLE
+322 DLEQLEAAAPGLD

-348 PLYKLMQFFFSF
+348 PLYKLMQFFQSF
-360 VANWG
+360 LGNWG
-365 VAIILV
+365 LAIIMI
-371 TLVVKALL
+371 TVVIKTLL

-394 KLAPKMQQLKERYGE
+394 KLQPKMQRLKERYGE

-489 KLQPQSPTMDPMQQK
+489 RLQPKSPTMDQMQQK
-504 IMSYLPVVFTVFML
+504 IMSYLPVLFTVFML

-540 YITKKIEKQGNVK
+540 YVTKKVENQPDKPK
-553 AK
+553 KLKKK

>member
-9 ILGFAICS
+9 ILGFAICT
-17 FLLYQAWQKDYGPQP
+17 FLLYQAWQKDYGPEA
-32 QQEMNEQFGQTN
+32 QQEKVEQFGQKDA
-44 TVANSEVETDNLI
+44 VADSDVKSSNLI
-57 EVVTDVFKIKIDR
+57 EVVTDVFKVKIDR
-70 EGGDVVYAELNNYN
+70 VGGDVVYAELNDYN
-84 KELNNEQ
+84 RELDSENER
-91 EKVVLFDYRDRLYQ
+91 VVLFDYRDRLYQ
-105 ARSALL
+105 AKSALL
-111 GIGAPDYKCKIDG
+111 GNGAPDNQLPRATYQTKQQN
-124 YSESNCPK
+124 YQLA
-132 TSDGKEQRKRVTYE
+132 DGKDELE
-146 SEKDNYNLTENEE
+146 IPLTWFNEE
-159 KLIVPL
+159 GI
-165 KWKNS
+165 
-170 YGVEFTKVF
+170 EFTKT
-179 VFKPNTYEIEVRYT
+179 FKFKRNDYEIGVKYKV
-193 INNKSA
+193 NNQSA
-199 NDRNYVLSTEIVRDN
+199 NDRTYNFVAELIRDQ
-214 KPTGLEEKSS
+214 KTTGLEEKSS
-224 FGMSPFTG
+224 FGMSPFMG

-237 EERKYEKVSFEDL
+237 EERKYEKMSVDDL
-250 AEEPIKVSRQ
+250 ADEPVNVTRQ
-260 GGWVGY
+260 GGWIGY

-271 ISAWIPEQS
+271 ISAWIPEQQ
-280 AEVAIESNVQGDIT
+280 EQIKIT
-294 TIRLAQRNI
+294 TTVKPNQDTVIRFIQPTV

-309 EKVIGATL
+309 ESIINATL

-348 PLYKLMQFFFSF
+348 PIYKLMQFFYSF
-360 VANWG
+360 IGNWG
-365 VAIILV
+365 LAIILV

-417 MMKMYKEEG
+417 MMKMYKDEG
-426 ANPFGGCLPML
+426 ANPFGGCLPMI

-461 FGWIQDLSVADPY
+461 VAWIQDLSVADPY

-504 IMSYLPVVFTVFML
+504 IMSYLPIVFTVFML

-540 YITKKIEKQGNVK
+540 YITKKIEKQHA
-553 AK
+553 AKSK